1 MKNGVGSSKY
11 KPVDYERL
19 QAIIEA
25 KRLETDAL
33 REKVIFLFSVSCC
46 CYKKQICYALYSLL
60 VIQHEIKKKQKYQP
74 YLAAIKSTGPHR
86 NLILM

>member
-1 MKNGVGSSKY
+1 MKNGAGTSKY

-19 QAIIEA
+19 QAIIDA

-46 CYKKQICYALYSLL
+46 CYEKQICYTLYSLL
-60 VIQHEIKKKQKYQP
+60 VIQHEIKKNQ
-74 YLAAIKSTGPHR
+74 
-86 NLILM
+86 